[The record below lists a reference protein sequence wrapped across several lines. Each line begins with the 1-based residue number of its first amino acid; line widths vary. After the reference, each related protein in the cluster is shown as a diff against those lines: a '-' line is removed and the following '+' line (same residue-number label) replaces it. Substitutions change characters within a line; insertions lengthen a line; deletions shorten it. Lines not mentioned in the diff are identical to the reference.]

1 MDSKEATLIVNA
13 RSRRGR
19 EWFPLVKER
28 LEKEGFSLKEAHHF
42 KDPQQIGPT
51 VERNV
56 KDKVPLII
64 VGGGDGT
71 FSAVAKHFIGSESVL
86 GVLPLGTGN
95 SLARDLGIAAEV
107 DAACD
112 VLLSGKVVKIDL
124 GVINDEIF
132 VNVATIGLTT
142 GIAQAL
148 TDDAKKRLGRFVY
161 AVAICKAFMG
171 LKPFEVTIETQER
184 KETLRTLQV
193 VIGSGKFHAGP
204 FPLSPD
210 ASITDGKLRLY
221 ALDSCS
227 RFALFK
233 YAVNLPGGQ
242 FTKLSEIESFAAK
255 GGKITTRPAKRVT
268 VDGEVKLSTPFT
280 FGIKHEAIQVMVPA
294 DFAG

>member
-1 MDSKEATLIVNA
+1 M
-13 RSRRGR
+13 
-19 EWFPLVKER
+19 VKQR
-28 LEKEGFSLKEAHHF
+28 LQEEGLSLKEAHDF

-51 VERNV
+51 VARNV
-56 KDKVPLII
+56 KEKVPLII

-95 SLARDLGIAAEV
+95 SLARDLGIAADV
-107 DAACD
+107 DAACE
-112 VLLSGKVVKIDL
+112 VLVSGKVAKIDL
-124 GVINDEIF
+124 GAINEEIF

-148 TDDAKKRLGRFVY
+148 SDEAKKKLGRFVY
-161 AVAICKAFMG
+161 AVAICKAFWG
-171 LKPFEVTIETQER
+171 LKPFEITIETPER

-227 RFALFK
+227 RLSLLK

-242 FTKLSEIESFAAK
+242 FTKLNEIESFAAK
-255 GGKITTRPAKRVT
+255 GGKISTRPVKRVT

-294 DFAG
+294 EFAG